1 MSTRIGFS
9 GVINMAAAQHQ
20 PGKMDIS
27 SHREMWGTFI
37 TMTKWTTG
45 IVIVIVAMMAFF
57 LT

>member
-1 MSTRIGFS
+1 
-9 GVINMAAAQHQ
+9 MAAIQHQ
-20 PGKMDIS
+20 HGKMDIS